1 MKHTRRMGTF
11 PWSTTCLE
19 EQPLQSLWSK
29 QTALATAS
37 HKLRAGRTLLEG
49 VMQRAG
55 SDTVGPQPYQRRFGR
70 SDASSI
76 QTSASC
82 EEYNLLSHPASTR
95 KYSTDRCLIV
105 IACTYSHN
113 AKRRISSQQSY
124 QQSIHQLQAQSNL
137 PLTHEGHHDL
147 HSFSFRK
154 EDKVIYSKSKALQP
168 WSKILRM
175 SRGTTTF
182 SNPPSLLANKHQLLT
197 WWPLSWSIVISCKDT
212 KPYQAIITI
221 SIPEGRGFRVSFDDQ
236 IRKKRGKSKI
246 MARTYKWVI

>member
-1 MKHTRRMGTF
+1 MGTS
-11 PWSTTCLE
+11 PWSKTCLE
-19 EQPLQSLWSK
+19 EQPLQSLLSK

-37 HKLRAGRTLLEG
+37 CKLRTGRTLLKG

-55 SDTVGPQPYQRRFGR
+55 SDIVRPQSYQRKFGR
-70 SDASSI
+70 SVARSI

-95 KYSTDRCLIV
+95 KYSTDRCLIM
-105 IACTYSHN
+105 IACTYSPN
-113 AKRRISSQQSY
+113 AKRRRSSQQSY

-154 EDKVIYSKSKALQP
+154 ERQGHLFEIESSPTMIQNP
-168 WSKILRM
+168 SM

-182 SNPPSLLANKHQLLT
+182 SNSPSLLANKLQLL
-197 WWPLSWSIVISCKDT
+197 
-212 KPYQAIITI
+212 A
-221 SIPEGRGFRVSFDDQ
+221 
-236 IRKKRGKSKI
+236 
-246 MARTYKWVI
+246 

>member
-1 MKHTRRMGTF
+1 
-11 PWSTTCLE
+11 
-19 EQPLQSLWSK
+19 
-29 QTALATAS
+29 
-37 HKLRAGRTLLEG
+37 LLTG

-55 SDTVGPQPYQRRFGR
+55 SDIVRPQSYQRRFGR
-70 SDASSI
+70 SVARSI

-95 KYSTDRCLIV
+95 NYSADRCLIM

-154 EDKVIYSKSKALQP
+154 ERQGHLFEIESSPTMIQNP
-168 WSKILRM
+168 SM

-182 SNPPSLLANKHQLLT
+182 SNPPSLLANKHQLL
-197 WWPLSWSIVISCKDT
+197 
-212 KPYQAIITI
+212 A
-221 SIPEGRGFRVSFDDQ
+221 
-236 IRKKRGKSKI
+236 
-246 MARTYKWVI
+246 